1 MWYDFLIRKKLGD
14 WELVDCC
21 LGRFCAKECLFSNIF
36 IQTSE
41 LYISEAF
48 RDHQAR
54 QIPSLY
60 QTAANIC

>member
-1 MWYDFLIRKKLGD
+1 MWYDFLIHQKLGD
-14 WELVDCC
+14 REVVDCC
-21 LGRFCAKECLFSNIF
+21 LGCFCAEECLFSNIF

-48 RDHQAR
+48 REHQAR

-60 QTAANIC
+60 QTAANIY